1 MRTIAR
7 LFSRSPF
14 SPLQTHLKKVGL
26 CFEAL
31 SNVFSKI
38 SSMDLKSLEKASQE
52 IARLEHDADIS
63 KNDIRNHLPKSLFLP
78 IDRGQFLEIL
88 SLQDTLADKCEDIA
102 FILTLHKMEEVG
114 NLTQEIT
121 IFFDKAKSVFK
132 SSVKIIQ
139 EIDELLESSFG
150 GQEAEKVKA
159 MVDITASLELE
170 VNKMQKAL
178 LKELYQQGAT
188 LSPPCFTYWAS
199 LINEIAILSHT
210 AEKLAHRVRMV
221 LELR

>member
-7 LFSRSPF
+7 LFSKSPF
-14 SPLQTHLKKVGL
+14 SPLQTHFKKVNL

-31 SNVFSKI
+31 ASVFTKL
-38 SSMDLKSLEKASQE
+38 SSLDMKQLEKYCGE
-52 IARLEHDADIS
+52 ISKLEHDADIT

-102 FILTLHKMEEVG
+102 LILTLHPMESVSTLKEDI
-114 NLTQEIT
+114 LT
-121 IFFDKAKSVFK
+121 FFEKIKTVYKNGAR
-132 SSVKIIQ
+132 IIQ
-139 EIDELLESSFG
+139 EIDELLEASFG

-159 MVDITASLELE
+159 MVEMTASLEHE
-170 VNKMQKAL
+170 VDKTKHEL
-178 LKELYQQGAT
+178 LKKLYNEGSH
-188 LSPPCFTYWAS
+188 LSSPAFSYWVS
-199 LINEIAILSHT
+199 LIHEMACLSHT
-210 AEKLAHRVRMV
+210 AEKLAHRVRMI

>member
-14 SPLQTHLKKVGL
+14 SPLQTHLKKVGF
-26 CFEAL
+26 CFDAL
-31 SNVFSKI
+31 ASVFNKLTSH
-38 SSMDLKSLEKASQE
+38 DLKSFEKASLE
-52 IARLEHDADIS
+52 IAKLEQDADIT

-88 SLQDTLADKCEDIA
+88 SLQDTLADKCEEIA
-102 FILTLHKMEEVG
+102 FILTLHPMNDVG
-114 NLTQEIT
+114 TLKEDIVQ
-121 IFFDKAKSVFK
+121 FFDKTKAVYKSA
-132 SSVKIIQ
+132 VKIIQ

-159 MVDITASLELE
+159 MVAITASLEIE
-170 VNKMQKAL
+170 VDKMQKTL
-178 LKELYQQGAT
+178 LKKLYQQGDHLPAP
-188 LSPPCFTYWAS
+188 SFTQWVM
-199 LINEIAILSHT
+199 LIKEIAELSHT

>member
-31 SNVFSKI
+31 SEVFSKL
-38 SSMDLKSLEKASQE
+38 SQYDQKSLEKAS
-52 IARLEHDADIS
+52 IDISKLENDADIT

-102 FILTLHKMEEVG
+102 FILTLHPINELESIK
-114 NLTQEIT
+114 QEI
-121 IFFDKAKSVFK
+121 ISFFDKTKSVYK
-132 SSVKIIQ
+132 SAVKIIQ

-159 MVDITASLELE
+159 MVEITANLELE
-170 VNKMQKAL
+170 VSRLQKLL
-178 LKELYQQGAT
+178 LKQLYQQGST
-188 LSPPCFTYWAS
+188 LSAPGFNFYAS
-199 LINEIAILSHT
+199 LINEIALLSHT

-221 LELR
+221 LELG

>member
-1 MRTIAR
+1 MRTFAR

-31 SNVFSKI
+31 SSVFSKL
-38 SSMDLKSLEKASQE
+38 SSLDAKALEKASLE
-52 IARLEHDADIS
+52 IAKLEHDADIT

-102 FILTLHKMEEVG
+102 FILTLHPMTPVGTLEED
-114 NLTQEIT
+114 I
-121 IFFDKAKSVFK
+121 ISFFDKAKSVFK
-132 SSVKIIQ
+132 SAVKIIQ

-150 GQEAEKVKA
+150 GQEAEKVRA

-178 LKELYQQGAT
+178 LKQLYDKGNA
-188 LSPPCFTYWAS
+188 LSPPSFTFWAS
-199 LINEIAILSHT
+199 LINEIAVLSHT

>member
-14 SPLQTHLKKVGL
+14 SPLQTHLKKVIQCFDTLSTVFNKLSGL
-26 CFEAL
+26 DA
-31 SNVFSKI
+31 KH
-38 SSMDLKSLEKASQE
+38 LEKASTE
-52 IARLEHDADIS
+52 IAKLENEADIT

-102 FILTLHKMEEVG
+102 FVLTLHPMIELESLNKD
-114 NLTQEIT
+114 IT
-121 IFFDKAKSVFK
+121 IFFDKAKAVFK
-132 SSVKIIQ
+132 SSVKIIE

-150 GQEAEKVKA
+150 GQEAEKVRV
-159 MVDITASLELE
+159 MVEHTANLELE
-170 VNKMQKAL
+170 VNRMQKAL
-178 LKELYQQGAT
+178 LKKLYLEGTQIS
-188 LSPPCFTYWAS
+188 SPAFMFYSS
-199 LINEIAILSHT
+199 LINEIAVLSHT
-210 AEKLAHRVRMV
+210 AEKLAHRIRMV

>member
-26 CFEAL
+26 CFDAL
-31 SNVFSKI
+31 SDVFAKL
-38 SSMDLKSLEKASQE
+38 SSLDQKTIEKASSE
-52 IARLEHDADIS
+52 ISKLEHDADIT

-102 FILTLHKMEEVG
+102 FILTLHPIGDLVSMQ
-114 NLTQEIT
+114 NDIT
-121 IFFDKAKSVFK
+121 AFFDKTKSVYR
-132 SSVKIIQ
+132 SAVKIIQ
-139 EIDELLESSFG
+139 EIDELIESSFG

-159 MVDITASLELE
+159 MVEVTANLELD
-170 VNKMQKAL
+170 VSRTQKML
-178 LKELYQQGAT
+178 LKKLYIEGKT
-188 LSPPCFTYWAS
+188 LSAPGFHFYSS
-199 LINEIAILSHT
+199 LINEIALLSHT

-221 LELR
+221 LELG

>member
-26 CFEAL
+26 CFDAL
-31 SNVFSKI
+31 SEVFTKLNNY
-38 SSMDLKSLEKASQE
+38 DQKSLEKASFE
-52 IARLEHDADIS
+52 ISKLENDADIT

-102 FILTLHKMEEVG
+102 FILTLHPIGEIESLK
-114 NLTQEIT
+114 QEI
-121 IFFDKAKSVFK
+121 ISFFDKTKAVYKSA
-132 SSVKIIQ
+132 VKIIQ

-159 MVDITASLELE
+159 MVEVTANLELE
-170 VNKMQKAL
+170 VNLIQKKILKQLYLEGKM
-178 LKELYQQGAT
+178 
-188 LSPPCFTYWAS
+188 LSTPGFNFYSA
-199 LINEIAILSHT
+199 LINEIALLSHT

>member
-31 SNVFSKI
+31 SNVFSKL
-38 SSMDLKSLEKASQE
+38 SSLDQKSLEKASND

-102 FILTLHKMEEVG
+102 FILTLHKMEEAG
-114 NLTQEIT
+114 KLTDEIT
-121 IFFDKAKSVFK
+121 VFFDKAKSVFK

-178 LKELYQQGAT
+178 LKELYDKGSH
-188 LSPPCFTYWAS
+188 LSPPSFTFWAS

>member
-26 CFEAL
+26 CFDAL
-31 SNVFSKI
+31 SEVFTKLNSY
-38 SSMDLKSLEKASQE
+38 DQKSLEKASQE
-52 IARLEHDADIS
+52 ISKLENDADIT

-102 FILTLHKMEEVG
+102 FILTLYPIG
-114 NLTQEIT
+114 EIES
-121 IFFDKAKSVFK
+121 IKQDIIAFFDKTKAVYKSA
-132 SSVKIIQ
+132 VKIIQ

-159 MVDITASLELE
+159 MVEVTANLELE
-170 VNKMQKAL
+170 VNLIQKKL
-178 LKELYQQGAT
+178 LKNLYLEGKM
-188 LSPPCFTYWAS
+188 LSSPGFNFYTS
-199 LINEIAILSHT
+199 LINEIAVLSHT

>member
-26 CFEAL
+26 CFNAL
-31 SNVFSKI
+31 SDVFSKL
-38 SSMDLKSLEKASQE
+38 SQFDQKSLEKASIE
-52 IARLEHDADIS
+52 ISKHEHDADIT

-102 FILTLHKMEEVG
+102 FILTLHPIAELESIK
-114 NLTQEIT
+114 QEI
-121 IFFDKAKSVFK
+121 IAFFNKTEAVFK
-132 SSVKIIQ
+132 SAVKIIQ

-159 MVDITASLELE
+159 MVEVTANLELD
-170 VNKMQKAL
+170 VSRTQKML
-178 LKELYQQGAT
+178 LKKLYHEGSK
-188 LSPPCFTYWAS
+188 LSAPGFSFYSS
-199 LINEIAILSHT
+199 LINEIALLSHT

-221 LELR
+221 LELG

>member
-26 CFEAL
+26 CFNAL
-31 SNVFSKI
+31 SDVFTKLNSY
-38 SSMDLKSLEKASQE
+38 DLKSLEKASSE
-52 IARLEHDADIS
+52 ISKLEHDADIT

-102 FILTLHKMEEVG
+102 FIMTLHPIGELESLK
-114 NLTQEIT
+114 LDIIT
-121 IFFDKAKSVFK
+121 FFDKTQAVFK
-132 SSVKIIQ
+132 SAVKIIQ

-159 MVDITASLELE
+159 MVEVTAHLELE
-170 VNKMQKAL
+170 VSRMQKTL
-178 LKELYQQGAT
+178 LKKLYSEGKT
-188 LSPPCFTYWAS
+188 LSAPGFNFYSS
-199 LINEIAILSHT
+199 LINEIALLSHT

-221 LELR
+221 LELG